1 MVGGFLGQAQ
11 KGRARTPQTAMWDRL
26 VIAMVAVCVLL
37 GGGLAEGQV
46 SPTTSV
52 PAGGQTPGQVG
63 VTAPVQNAAPV
74 QTASPVGSQEKTTQ
88 GGSGAGPA
96 ASSIAGTPAATQDA
110 GLTTTVWDWKGLRV
124 DRILFDGVTFDKT
137 DTLPSELPQK
147 AGEPLDPGK
156 VRESTRRLFA
166 SGRYRDI
173 LVRGVRQGDAVTLI
187 FAGTPRFYV
196 GRITINGVKNERLTS
211 LLQFAAK
218 LSPGTAFT
226 DSQIATGTEGIKQML
241 QLQGY
246 YEPKVA
252 VKTETDVAGDQVN
265 ATYTVNI
272 GPQAR
277 VGNVTVEGTDVGLTA
292 EEFRKKGKL
301 KTGSKVSRDTTSNA
315 LERLKKQYQKQDH
328 LEAAVTLQKQ
338 TYDAGRKQVDY
349 DFRVTEGPEVKVTVE
364 GAKVSKSRLHL
375 LVPIFEEGTIDND
388 LLNEGVHNIRDF
400 QQQRGYFDA
409 KVDVAVAGGGAAAA
423 GAGAKRPA
431 ENVVFTVDLGKKY
444 RVKTVTLKGNK
455 YFSDDLLT
463 ERMRVQK
470 SNAYLRSGRYSPSL
484 VASDVGSIKA
494 LYKANGFDE
503 AAVTT
508 DVKNIDSAKGKPLKV
523 GEIAVT
529 FTIVEGPQQKFGTVD
544 LSGVDVARQKDVRA
558 LMNTQSGQ
566 PFSLTTLSGDRDTVL
581 QYYLAHGFD
590 QVKVE
595 IRQAKETTDAEKT
608 DVSLNVTEGQQV
620 FVNRV
625 LLSGVVKTKPRVVTG
640 QILVHAGDPLDQ
652 TALLQTQRNLYN
664 TALFNE
670 VVAAVQN
677 PAGDAPQKNVL
688 VQVTEAKRWNVT
700 YGFGFEAQTGTP
712 QGGTIS
718 EASCILLGLN
728 PCNQLT
734 QEGKAGVS
742 PRVSLDVSRIN
753 LRGTDDSLTLHTTYG
768 LLEQVAILTL
778 LNPHLRDSRNF
789 SAAIS
794 GGYSNVQDITTFTS
808 STLEGDFRI
817 TEKWRKRDTFIYDFQ
832 YRRVQVNNLQVS
844 ADLIPQQ
851 SQPVRVGGPGITWFH
866 DTRSPS
872 PLNAVKG
879 SYTTLQG
886 FYASSK
892 FGSQTDFGKLDGTN
906 STYYQFGK
914 QKYVF
919 ARNTRIGYE
928 DAMGANPNV
937 GSAACLGVLLTTNP
951 SCNAIPLPE
960 RLYAGG
966 ASSHRGFPINGAGPR
981 DLQTGYP
988 VGGSA
993 AFVNSL
999 ELRLPPSTLP
1009 LVGSSVSFVA
1019 FHDMGNVFQ
1028 NAKDMFPSFLRFKQ
1042 PNSSTC
1048 MNVSNPIGTCDFN
1061 YFSHAVGLG
1070 ARYSTPVGPIRVD
1083 FSYNLNPPLY
1093 PVIYDFYNNPPH
1105 AAQAGHFNFFFS
1117 IGQSF

>member
-1 MVGGFLGQAQ
+1 MMGGFLGQVQ
-11 KGRARTPQTAMWDRL
+11 LGRARTSQTKIWHRL
-26 VIAMVAVCVLL
+26 VVAIGVLL
-37 GGGLAEGQV
+37 VGGLGEAQV

-52 PAGGQTPGQVG
+52 PAAGQVG
-63 VTAPVQNAAPV
+63 PAAPV
-74 QTASPVGSQEKTTQ
+74 RTPVPNETTAPTESQEKKDQ
-88 GGSGAGPA
+88 GQSGIA
-96 ASSIAGTPAATQDA
+96 APVADAAAVSSAQDA
-110 GLTTTVWDWKGLRV
+110 GSTKTVWDWKGLQV
-124 DRILFDGVTFDKT
+124 DKILFEGVTFDVT
-137 DTLPSELPQK
+137 DTLPSELTQK
-147 AGEPLDPGK
+147 VGEPLDPEK

-173 LVRGVRQGDAVTLI
+173 AVRGVKQGDAVTLI
-187 FAGTPRFYV
+187 FAGVPRFYV
-196 GRITINGVKNERLTS
+196 GRVTIAGVKNERLAS
-211 LLQFAAK
+211 LLEFATK
-218 LSPGTAFT
+218 LSPGTAFKE
-226 DSQIATGTEGIKQML
+226 SQIATGTEGIKQIL
-241 QLQGY
+241 ELQGY
-246 YEPKVA
+246 YEPKVS
-252 VKTETDVAGDQVN
+252 VKTETDVSGDQVN

-277 VGNVTVEGTDVGLTA
+277 VGNVTVEGTNLSFTTED
-292 EEFRKKGKL
+292 FRKHSKL
-301 KTGSKVSRDTTSNA
+301 KANSKVTRDTVSNA
-315 LERLKKQYQKQDH
+315 LSRLRKRYQKNDH

-338 TYDAGRKQVDY
+338 TYDPATKKVNY
-349 DFRVTEGPEVKVTVE
+349 DFHVAEGPEVKVSVE
-364 GAKVSKSRLHL
+364 GAKISTSRLHL
-375 LVPIFEEGTIDND
+375 LVPIYEEGAIDND
-388 LLNEGVHNIRDF
+388 LLNEGVHNLRDF
-400 QQQRGYFDA
+400 QQQQGYFDA
-409 KVDVAVAGGGAAAA
+409 KVDVAVAEGNTSV
-423 GAGAKRPA
+423 
-431 ENVVFTVDLGKKY
+431 ESVVFTVDRGKKY
-444 RVKTVTLKGNK
+444 KVKAITLKGNK
-455 YFSDDLLT
+455 YFSDDLLM

-470 SNAYLRSGRYSPSL
+470 SNLYQRSGRYSPAL
-484 VASDVGSIKA
+484 VAGDVNSIKA
-494 LYKANGFDE
+494 LYKANGFDQ
-503 AAVTT
+503 ADVTT
-508 DVKNIDSAKGKPLKV
+508 EVKTFDSANGKPLKV

-544 LSGVDVARQKDVRA
+544 LSGVGAARQKDVRG

-595 IRQAKETTDAEKT
+595 IRQAKETAAAEKT
-608 DVSLNVTEGQQV
+608 DVSLVVSEGQQV

-625 LLSGVVKTKPRVVTG
+625 LLSGVVKTRPKIVTE
-640 QILVHAGDPLDQ
+640 QVLVHPGDPLDQ

-664 TALFNE
+664 IALFNE
-670 VVAAVQN
+670 VIAAVQN

-688 VQVTEAKRWNVT
+688 IQLTEAKRWNVT
-700 YGFGFEAQTGTP
+700 YGIGFEAQTGTP

-778 LNPHLRDSRNF
+778 LNPHLRDRKDF

-817 TEKWRKRDTFIYDFQ
+817 TEKFRKRDTFIYDFQ
-832 YRRVQVNNLQVS
+832 YRRVKVNNLQVS

-851 SQPVRVGGPGITWFH
+851 SQPVRVGGPAVTWFR

-872 PLNAVKG
+872 PLNAGKG
-879 SYTTLQG
+879 SYTTVQG
-886 FYASSK
+886 FYALSK
-892 FGSQTDFGKLDGTN
+892 LGSQTQFGKLDGTN

-919 ARNTRIGYE
+919 ARSTRIGYE
-928 DAMGANPNV
+928 RAMGANPNV
-937 GSAACLGVLLTTNP
+937 GSAACAGIYLTTNP

-999 ELRLPPSTLP
+999 ELRFPPPTLP
-1009 LVGSSVSFVA
+1009 LVGTSVSFVA

-1028 NAKDMFPSFLRFKQ
+1028 NANEMFPSFLRFHQ
-1042 PNSSTC
+1042 PDKSTC
-1048 MNVSNPIGTCDFN
+1048 RVVSNPIGTCDFN

-1070 ARYSTPVGPIRVD
+1070 ARYGTPVGPIRVD
-1083 FSYNLNPPLY
+1083 FSYNLNPPIY

-1105 AAQAGHFNFFFS
+1105 VGQAGHFNFFFS

>member
-1 MVGGFLGQAQ
+1 MAISILLVGE
-11 KGRARTPQTAMWDRL
+11 
-26 VIAMVAVCVLL
+26 
-37 GGGLAEGQV
+37 LAGAQV

-52 PAGGQTPGQVG
+52 PAAGQTQGQVG
-63 VTAPVQNAAPV
+63 VTAPASQTPAPV
-74 QTASPVGSQEKTTQ
+74 QTTAPAQTTAPVGPQEKKDQ
-88 GGSGAGPA
+88 GQSGAAA
-96 ASSIAGTPAATQDA
+96 ASSPASSTPQDS

-124 DRILFDGVTFDKT
+124 DRILFDGVTFDAT
-137 DTLPSELPQK
+137 DTLPSELTQK
-147 AGEPLDPGK
+147 VGEPLDPQK
-156 VRESTRRLFA
+156 VRESTRRLYA

-173 LVRGVRQGDAVTLI
+173 LVRGVRHGDAVTLI
-187 FAGTPRFYV
+187 FAGSPRFYV
-196 GRITINGVKNERLTS
+196 GRITIDGVKSERLTS
-211 LLQFAAK
+211 LLEFATK
-218 LSPGTAFT
+218 LSPGTAFME
-226 DSQIATGTEGIKQML
+226 SQIAAGTEGIKQIL
-241 QLQGY
+241 EQQGY

-252 VKTETDVAGDQVN
+252 VKTVTDVAGDQVN
-265 ATYTVNI
+265 ATFTVNI

-277 VGNVTVEGTDVGLTA
+277 VGHVMEEGTDVGLTP
-292 EEFRKKGKL
+292 EDFRKKSKL
-301 KTGSKVSRDTTSNA
+301 KAGSKVTRDTVSNA
-315 LERLKKQYQKQDH
+315 LDRLRKQYQKQDH

-338 TYDAGRKQVDY
+338 TYDAARKQVDY
-349 DFRVTEGPEVKVTVE
+349 DFRVIEGPQVKVSVE

-400 QQQRGYFDA
+400 QQQQGYFDA
-409 KVDVAVAGGGAAAA
+409 KVDVGVT
-423 GAGAKRPA
+423 GAKTSA
-431 ENVVFTVDLGKKY
+431 ENVVFTVERGKKY
-444 RVKTVTLKGNK
+444 KVKTVTLTGNK
-455 YFSDDLLT
+455 YFSDDLLA

-470 SNAYLRSGRYSPSL
+470 ANAYLRSGRYSPAL
-484 VASDVGSIKA
+484 MAGDVSSIKA
-494 LYKANGFDE
+494 LYKANGFDQAE
-503 AAVTT
+503 VTT
-508 DVKNIDSAKGKPLKV
+508 EVKNFDSAKGKPLKV

-529 FTIVEGPQQKFGTVD
+529 FAIVEGPQQKFGAVE
-544 LSGVDVARQKDVRA
+544 LSGVEAARQKDVRG
-558 LMNTQSGQ
+558 LMNTQAGQ
-566 PFSLTTLSGDRDTVL
+566 PFSLATLSGDRDTVL

-595 IRQAKETTDAEKT
+595 IRQTKETADAEKT

-640 QILVHAGDPLDQ
+640 QILVHPGDPLDQ

-664 TALFNE
+664 IALFNE

-688 VQVTEAKRWNVT
+688 IQVTEAKRWNVT
-700 YGFGFEAQTGTP
+700 YGFGLEAQTGTP
-712 QGGTIS
+712 AQGTIS
-718 EASCILLGLN
+718 EASRILLGLPPN
-728 PCNQLT
+728 ATYT
-734 QEGKAGVS
+734 QEGKTGVS

-753 LRGTDDSLTLHTTYG
+753 LRGTDDSLTLHSTYG

-778 LNPHLRDSRNF
+778 LNPHLRDSKNF

-794 GGYSNVQDITTFTS
+794 GGYSNVQDITTFAA

-817 TEKWRKRDTFIYDFQ
+817 TEKLRKRDTFIYDFQ
-832 YRRVQVNNLQVS
+832 YRRVKVDPNSLQVS
-844 ADLIPQQ
+844 ADLIPLL
-851 SQPVRVGGPGITWFH
+851 SQPVRVGGPGLTWFH

-879 SYTTLQG
+879 SYTTVQG
-886 FYASSK
+886 FYASSR

-906 STYYQFGK
+906 STYYKFGK
-914 QKYVF
+914 EKYVF
-919 ARNTRIGYE
+919 ARSTRIAYE
-928 DAMGANPNV
+928 RAMGANPNV
-937 GSAACLGVLLTTNP
+937 GSPACLGVLLTTNP

-999 ELRLPPSTLP
+999 ELRLPPPMLP
-1009 LVGSSVSFVA
+1009 LVGSSVSFVV

-1028 NAKDMFPSFLRFKQ
+1028 NAQDMFPSFLRFKQ

-1048 MNVSNPIGTCDFN
+1048 NNVSNPIGTCDFN

-1070 ARYSTPVGPIRVD
+1070 ARYGTPVGPIRVD
-1083 FSYNLNPPLY
+1083 FSYNLNPPIY

-1105 AAQAGHFNFFFS
+1105 VGQAGHFNFFFS